1 MLNIIFSKPYNE
13 VREQCHLLKTGETKG
28 IEDYLQEIENSL
40 PVKAVLVPMPQSSG
54 RAEYTLSLASRI
66 ALYVNALHNDKTVIV
81 LNCLNGKIRDS
92 VCGRKT
98 IGLPFD
104 DIEFGFAYMD
114 GMKARVAKFRE
125 EGWKISYGERFEPTR
140 EGDSGW
146 FFSAGNES
154 SEYINN
160 PKNLELWL
168 INSVTMYDS
177 ALSNFITAPYGTAIV
192 RTGHDKFEI
201 DAPGK
206 KMLVEKK

>member
-28 IEDYLQEIENSL
+28 IEDFLQEIENSL
-40 PVKAVLVPMPQSSG
+40 PVKTVLVPMPQSSG

-125 EGWKISYGERFEPTR
+125 EGWKIILVDNVVDTGTTARHALEALGGSDQSDFGLITLGDTNAWRHFEPVATPP
-140 EGDSGW
+140 S
-146 FFSAGNES
+146 
-154 SEYINN
+154 
-160 PKNLELWL
+160 K
-168 INSVTMYDS
+168 
-177 ALSNFITAPYGTAIV
+177 
-192 RTGHDKFEI
+192 
-201 DAPGK
+201 
-206 KMLVEKK
+206 